1 VVLAATSTT
10 RPPLGGTSSSGSS
23 PAPGVTKLNCAAKP
37 CRCFFSSETSST
49 LSVSALEVTAA
60 VAEAVDVAVAVAEA
74 VAVVVVVDVAV
85 PRGPVAVALAVVEA
99 VAPWPLPWSE

>member
-1 VVLAATSTT
+1 MVLAATSTT

-60 VAEAVDVAVAVAEA
+60 VAVAEAVDATVAEVVA
-74 VAVVVVVDVAV
+74 VAVVVVVDVAM
-85 PRGPVAVALAVVEA
+85 AMAEA
-99 VAPWPLPWSE
+99 EPWP